1 MTLHEIV
8 IKRVKWTTKDLC
20 CGLTPPERGN
30 VFRQS
35 DCDFKAEKLK
45 IDEVIPQVACSRFR
59 ECCVGQDS
67 GS

>member
-35 DCDFKAEKLK
+35 DCDFKAE
-45 IDEVIPQVACSRFR
+45 D
-59 ECCVGQDS
+59 
-67 GS
+67 